1 MLLNFT
7 SFCFSNFYWGFHVM
21 LLILYIVLPF
31 VPTPKTGTSS
41 KDDSIKANS
50 GTESIKANSGTE
62 SIKANSGTESI
73 KANSGTGFQS
83 DQQRLVK
90 QE

>member
-1 MLLNFT
+1 ML
-7 SFCFSNFYWGFHVM
+7 

-41 KDDSIKANS
+41 KDDSIKANSGSESIKANS

-83 DQQRLVK
+83 EQQRLVK

>member
-1 MLLNFT
+1 
-7 SFCFSNFYWGFHVM
+7 M

-41 KDDSIKANS
+41 KDDSL
-50 GTESIKANSGTE
+50 KANSGTE

-83 DQQRLVK
+83 EQQRLVK